1 MGTSWKENT
10 VAEKFNLYNDV
21 LENALGFQYLMKEIK
36 NSGAKK
42 VLDYGC
48 GPGKVSLRLAQAN
61 ENIHITAVD
70 ESEEM
75 INIAQKCRGHK
86 SIDYHLISN
95 DSISFIKDNSVDFAI
110 ICFVFINNGNKER
123 ILAILKEIYR
133 VLKKGGTLIIL
144 DSNPDA
150 TGMQFSTFRNG
161 DAGKIYHDG
170 DCKKQYLHIEEMEDL
185 VLEDYYW
192 SKEFYLSNLSSV
204 GFSEVS
210 IIELNIKDL
219 TDEER
224 EGYEELYHIKKWGD
238 ENNVAPFIIFKTN
251 K

>member
-1 MGTSWKENT
+1 MGTSWKEKT

-36 NSGAKK
+36 NSGAKT

-48 GPGKVSLRLAQAN
+48 GPGKVSLRLAEAN
-61 ENIHITAVD
+61 KNIHITAVD

-75 INIAQKCRGHK
+75 INIARKCREHK

-123 ILAILKEIYR
+123 IWAVLKEIYR
-133 VLKKGGTLIIL
+133 VLKKDGTLIIL
-144 DSNPDA
+144 DSNPDV
-150 TGMQFSTFRNG
+150 TGIQFSTFRNG
-161 DAGKIYHDG
+161 DADKNYLDG
-170 DCKKQYLHIEEMEDL
+170 ERKQQYLHITETEDL

-192 SKEFYLSNLSSV
+192 SKKFYLSNLSSV
-204 GFSEVS
+204 GFLEIS
-210 IIELNIKDL
+210 IIELSIKDL
-219 TDEER
+219 SDEER
-224 EGYEELYHIKKWGD
+224 EEYEELYHIKKWGD
-238 ENNVAPFIIFKTN
+238 EKNIAPFIIFKTN

>member
-1 MGTSWKENT
+1 MGTSWKEKT

-21 LENALGFQYLMKEIK
+21 LENALGFQYLMREIK
-36 NSGAKK
+36 NSGVMT

-48 GPGKVSLRLAQAN
+48 GPGKVSLRLAETN
-61 ENIHITAVD
+61 KNVHIIAVD

-75 INIAQKCRGHK
+75 INIAQKCRKHK
-86 SIDYHLISN
+86 SIDYHLICN
-95 DSISFIKDNSVDFAI
+95 DSIPFIKDNSIDFAI
-110 ICFVFINNGNKER
+110 ICFVFINNGSKER

-150 TGMQFSTFRNG
+150 TGIQFSTFRNG
-161 DAGKIYHDG
+161 DVGKSYFDG
-170 DCKKQYLHIEEMEDL
+170 DRKKQYLHIEKMQDL

-192 SKEFYLSNLSSV
+192 SKKFYLSNLSSV
-204 GFSEVS
+204 GFLEVS
-210 IIELNIKDL
+210 ITELSIKDL

-224 EGYEELYHIKKWGD
+224 EEYEELYHIKKWGD
-238 ENNVAPFIIFKTN
+238 EKDIAPFIIFKTN